1 LGESTLDA
9 GYRPKTQNR
18 KSKIINSLS
27 PLHNLFFSPAFL
39 QCKLNQVYMYMIE
52 NRNKPLSRREQEI
65 FNALLTGVSNKEISE
80 KYFISINTVKTHIK
94 KIYHKMGLKNRIEL
108 MSKFKN

>member
-1 LGESTLDA
+1 ML
-9 GYRPKTQNR
+9 
-18 KSKIINSLS
+18 
-27 PLHNLFFSPAFL
+27 
-39 QCKLNQVYMYMIE
+39 E

-94 KIYHKMGLKNRIEL
+94 KIYFKMGLKNRVEL
-108 MSKFKN
+108 ISKFKN